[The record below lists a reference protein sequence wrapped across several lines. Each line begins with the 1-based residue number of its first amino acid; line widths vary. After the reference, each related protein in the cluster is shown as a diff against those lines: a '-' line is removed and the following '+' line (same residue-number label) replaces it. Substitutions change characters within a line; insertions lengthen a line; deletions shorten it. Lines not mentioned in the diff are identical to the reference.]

1 MRNTFIIAA
10 LVVFTAGACTTE
22 ESAEPTFE
30 AVVEKV
36 IAPRCTFGSC
46 HAQPTMAADLDLT
59 PEKACDTLVNQP
71 SCLFPDRMRIVP
83 GAPEESF
90 FFHKLTG
97 QGLHETPTGSCSNE
111 TKTNLIM
118 PYGASE
124 LTPDE
129 IDLVHNW
136 IAAGA
141 KCSGT
146 GGPARPTSPA
156 ISSFTANRP
165 APLAGESIAF
175 TLTLDQ
181 AAKDGGQTIELE
193 TDTSVLAAPLQVMV
207 PATLT
212 TVKFEAFALRPT
224 SRFTV
229 RARTAESTKEIVLRV
244 AGLEVA
250 EVMADPIG
258 TDDGTQW
265 IKIRNRSVLP
275 IDLTS
280 YQLKAGENN
289 YSLVTVNL
297 TGTLPAGS
305 CAVIGGP
312 AQTGSNGEPVFTQLH
327 DFTPNLPHTGT
338 QAAGIALFDRNAAMV
353 GGVVTP
359 VDTMLVGANNGARL
373 QGPDG
378 EVANPY
384 CGTPVPGMS
393 ALRTGARTCVQA
405 QMQPSS
411 CN

>member
-97 QGLHETPTGSCSNE
+97 QGLHETPTGSCANE

-124 LTPDE
+124 LADDE
-129 IDLVHNW
+129 LALVHNW

-141 KCSGT
+141 KCTSKGKT
-146 GGPARPTSPA
+146 RPTAPA
-156 ISSFTANRP
+156 ISSFTADRM
-165 APLAGESIAF
+165 APIAGDSIMF

-181 AAKDGGQTIELE
+181 AAQEGGQTIELE
-193 TDTSVLAAPLQVMV
+193 TDDSVLAAPMQVMI
-207 PATLT
+207 PATQS
-212 TVKFEAFALRPT
+212 TVKFEAFAMRPT

-229 RARTAESTKEIVLRV
+229 RARTGETTKELVLRV

-258 TDDGTQW
+258 SDDGVQW
-265 IKIRNRSVLP
+265 VKIRNNSAMP
-275 IDLTS
+275 IDLSS
-280 YQLKAGENN
+280 YQLRAGESN
-289 YSLVTVNL
+289 YGLVSVQL

-305 CAVIGGP
+305 CVVIGGSQQVGANF
-312 AQTGSNGEPVFTQLH
+312 AQSV

-353 GGVVTP
+353 GGVQTP
-359 VDTMLVGANNGARL
+359 VDTMLIGANNGARL
-373 QGPDG
+373 LGPDG

-384 CGTPVPGMS
+384 CGAQVPGMS
-393 ALRTGARTCVQA
+393 SLRTGARTCVQA
-405 QMQPSS
+405 QMQPTA